1 MKVYS
6 ITKSVLNKT
15 WKKDGSKIKNIDIIM
30 RAKFY
35 DRDPFTRIEFVKEGV
50 DYLMWNDAKNK
61 KTLSSAK
68 STMGF
73 VWSYMIKNNILVNVK

>member
-6 ITKSVLNKT
+6 ITKSVLSKT
-15 WKKDGSKIKNIDIIM
+15 WKKDSSKVRDIDRIM

-35 DRDPFTRIEFVKEGV
+35 DRDPFTRIEFVKEGAS
-50 DYLMWNDAKNK
+50 YLMWNDVKNK

-73 VWSYMIKNNILVNVK
+73 VWSYMIKNNILVTV